1 MTSARRCRCGTLLAQ
16 DNAGVLCGVCQREP
30 RRDRAP
36 DVPPDFWH
44 TDAMAA
50 ALASGDL
57 GQVVRAYRS
66 HPFHGRR
73 PLAQSVVANWLH
85 LSQSALS
92 RIETG
97 QCRLTIDDINWFAGT
112 LGLPVALRWSPTH
125 EAGEYVDPLSRRSLF
140 GAGVGAALGLN
151 ATTAPATA
159 REINPELVSHWMHL
173 MHLLGQHDGL
183 CGAHA
188 VLDAV
193 RHELGI
199 IGAHRGVAHGELRTE
214 LLRVEARWTG
224 FASWLSDDAGD
235 WHRRDAWAERAHRLA
250 REAKYPNLA
259 AYIHMR
265 RSQWATDSTDAITY
279 AQAASATPNVSSRI
293 RALCTLKE
301 ARGHALARDATAC
314 QTSIARAR
322 DLLDEAAS
330 EPRGPWDDLA
340 GQDVTSPYVLADEAR
355 CWLHLEPNNA
365 VDMFDD
371 VLAHWPTDRTRGRG
385 IHQAHLAVAC
395 ATADEPERAAA
406 EAIKAIDIARTT
418 KSNVTVLELKRL
430 DRQLAACDVP
440 AAADFREAFATL

>member
-57 GQVVRAYRS
+57 GQVIRAYRS

-112 LGLPVALRWSPTH
+112 LGLPVALRWNPTH
-125 EAGEYVDPLSRRSLF
+125 EAGEDVDPLSRRSLF

-279 AQAASATPNVSSRI
+279 AQAASTTPNVSSRI

-406 EAIKAIDIARTT
+406 EAIKAITSRGRRNRT
-418 KSNVTVLELKRL
+418 
-430 DRQLAACDVP
+430 
-440 AAADFREAFATL
+440 